1 MCPNAHGWPLK
12 GRQSPS
18 TGSPGIVPTVIPL
31 TQSGFESQNP
41 ADSPPKV
48 PAYPRSVQS
57 YTANHPTD
65 GESPAKVHH
74 GRLNPLSPS
83 ESGFESQDHP
93 KSRFTR
99 SVSKVTPIPP
109 RDGNLPPILSPRTG
123 QSAIP
128 KRLWLRIAEPPK
140 VPVHPHSVQ
149 SYTANHPT
157 DGESPAKVPPR
168 TAQSATPKRAWLR
181 IAESPKV
188 PAQPA
193 CVPTYAPSPQETAN
207 RHRSSH
213 HGPLIPPSPKRV
225 WLRIA
230 QPPVTQPESPP
241 TRGTPRRSRRPLH
254 VPPNQ
259 SGFAAKPPCPS
270 ITRSTPP
277 LIVC

>member
-1 MCPNAHGWPLK
+1 VCPNAHGWPLK

-48 PAYPRSVQS
+48 PAYPR
-57 YTANHPTD
+57 
-65 GESPAKVHH
+65 
-74 GRLNPLSPS
+74 
-83 ESGFESQDHP
+83 
-93 KSRFTR
+93 
-99 SVSKVTPIPP
+99 
-109 RDGNLPPILSPRTG
+109 
-123 QSAIP
+123 
-128 KRLWLRIAEPPK
+128 
-140 VPVHPHSVQ
+140 SVQ